1 MDLSLPYEVA
11 YSGLTDV
18 LLKKYIEDNKDL
30 YEGDIEKLPL
40 RTIGS
45 TIGTHV
51 GPGAIA
57 LAFFKKNK

>member
-1 MDLSLPYEVA
+1 MSDLEL
-11 YSGLTDV
+11 DD
-18 LLKKYIEDNKDL
+18 LLNRQKEFFNSKITLN
-30 YEGDIEKLPL
+30 P
-40 RTIGS
+40 S